1 MRRTVNAFFTSSEVQ
16 ILLRPPCGSL
26 AQFGQSGK
34 LLTLRSGVQ
43 IPHLPPYRSI
53 LQRQKTR
60 LIIAQSESD
69 SRYSYHMP
77 IQFNWQRNALVMRR
91 LRVQFLLSAPDSWV
105 YVAIQRESINKS
117 MQAGTMKQIKVLLY
131 NNIKKCYN
139 LYVNKI
145 RKDIQEEIN
154 MLKLW
159 QKKSRSQYK
168 CKSNY
173 MSDRF

>member
-1 MRRTVNAFFTSSEVQ
+1 MSQRLIGSITQIPHHMGVELGWQSK
-16 ILLRPPCGSL
+16 ILLR
-26 AQFGQSGK
+26 
-34 LLTLRSGVQ
+34 LRSWVQ
-43 IPHLPPYRSI
+43 VPPLPPYRSI

-60 LIIAQSESD
+60 LIIAQFESD

-77 IQFNWQRNALVMRR
+77 TQLNWQSNALVMRR
-91 LRVQFLLSAPDSWV
+91 LRVQFLLSAPDSRV
-105 YVAIQRESINKS
+105 YAAIQRESINKS
-117 MQAGTMKQIKVLLY
+117 MQAGAMKQKKVLLY

-139 LYVNKI
+139 LCVNKI